1 MAVNLFGN
9 IDGRSYNPPSIDLF
23 EMARKQ
29 NNQLVCNN
37 ELSFSKENMPV
48 KIEISQ
54 EGLRAL
60 HGSKLNGS
68 INIVDVTNEI
78 KFISEHQPIESFSN
92 RFAKIVSNDYLQLK
106 GSGTS
111 ATEEK
116 GNLLLNSFRN
126 ICDEIVLG
134 YKEGNR
140 IRYIEDV
147 TSGDGFVKISK
158 SEELSIL
165 LEEFSL
171 FIENRFGN
179 RHQEEAKK
187 LAEATNDIWNKKQK
201 LGVGTNEYYEPIQIP
216 AGFVERLLNEAR
228 KYIN

>member
-116 GNLLLNSFRN
+116 GNLLLDSFRN

-140 IRYIEDV
+140 R
-147 TSGDGFVKISK
+147 TSEGI
-158 SEELSIL
+158 LS
-165 LEEFSL
+165 
-171 FIENRFGN
+171 
-179 RHQEEAKK
+179 HC
-187 LAEATNDIWNKKQK
+187 
-201 LGVGTNEYYEPIQIP
+201 
-216 AGFVERLLNEAR
+216 R
-228 KYIN
+228 KAL